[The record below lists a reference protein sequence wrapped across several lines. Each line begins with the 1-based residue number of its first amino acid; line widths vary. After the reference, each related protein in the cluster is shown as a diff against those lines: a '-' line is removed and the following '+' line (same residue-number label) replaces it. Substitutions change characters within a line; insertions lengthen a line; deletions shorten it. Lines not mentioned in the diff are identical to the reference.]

1 MGKSRKGGGP
11 PGANFPPGGGN
22 AGDQDRSGPKDE
34 HTTTTS
40 GGGRTDNGDYRT
52 QSKGG
57 KAKAGGKGSQGQS
70 PAAAGTGTA
79 SANPSGTASANPVT
93 DTLRNMWRR
102 ERRCM
107 QCGSENHFR
116 ANCPLT
122 KEEDPNR
129 DRATAKGG
137 VQKNA
142 KASQA
147 QSRTKAV
154 KGTATANPTRTAT
167 ANSSRTATANSST
180 AGQKRK
186 SHPGPTG
193 STPPSKKPARKHS
206 YAAAASEATEMA
218 IVTKDRGHIARRDF
232 EAVRQAVEDKFIAQ
246 LNQNVVPLS
255 IEGWNYT
262 SHYATC
268 YVADQESVVSLE
280 EVVKSAGFI
289 LIKKETLA
297 AERKPVTILT
307 GLLQGPAARRERNE
321 IERFLKFE
329 QARVKIPGRI
339 EFYSS
344 IPIRRSGNTLL
355 RIAVDDDAFS
365 RMKELEFQLR
375 IGASGQV
382 RFEDER
388 ASKKTNKQTRE
399 VKIHEL
405 ESSITDL
412 KKKLITLAKEK
423 RELESVETASV
434 GTLGM
439 SELNMEVDSN
449 AEEPKG
455 EPSKSTTADI
465 PDEEVKEL
473 LGESGDAEGDAM

>member
-22 AGDQDRSGPKDE
+22 AGDQDRSGPKKE
-34 HTTTTS
+34 RTTTTS

-57 KAKAGGKGSQGQS
+57 KAKAGGKGNQGQS

-93 DTLRNMWRR
+93 ETLRNMWRR
-102 ERRCM
+102 EKRCM

-122 KEEDPNR
+122 KEENPNR
-129 DRATAKGG
+129 ERATAKGG
-137 VQKNA
+137 AQKDA
-142 KASQA
+142 TASQA
-147 QSRTKAV
+147 RSKTTV
-154 KGTATANPTRTAT
+154 KGTASANPTRTAA
-167 ANSSRTATANSST
+167 ANSYT

-206 YAAAASEATEMA
+206 YAEAAKEATEMA

-246 LNQNVVPLS
+246 LDQNVVPLS

-268 YVADQESVVSLE
+268 FVADQESVVSLD
-280 EVVKSAGFI
+280 EVVKSAGLVLESKDS
-289 LIKKETLA
+289 LI

-307 GLLQGPAARRERNE
+307 GLLQGPAAKRERHE

-329 QARVKIPGRI
+329 QKRVQLPGRL
-339 EFYSS
+339 EFYSA
-344 IPIRRSGNTLL
+344 IPIKRSGNTLL

-365 RMKELEFQLR
+365 KLKELDFQLR

-388 ASKKTNKQTRE
+388 AEKKTNKQTRE

-405 ESSITDL
+405 ESSIHAL
-412 KKKLITLAKEK
+412 KNKLVTLAKEK
-423 RELESVETASV
+423 RDLEKAETESVAS
-434 GTLGM
+434 LGL
-439 SELNMEVDSN
+439 SALHMEVDSN
-449 AEEPKG
+449 VEDPKG
-455 EPSKSTTADI
+455 ETSKAADQEL
-465 PDEEVKEL
+465 PEDEVKEL
-473 LGESGDAEGDAM
+473 LGEEGDAEAEKA